1 MEIEEI
7 MKLIDKVSDSGLS
20 EFTLEEGN
28 IKLTFKADR
37 VSNAEGMIKTPVFPV
52 NTIETSVEN
61 TSKENVQKAGNIV
74 KSPLVGTFYAASGE
88 GKEPFV
94 SVGDSVKKG
103 QVIGIV
109 EAMKLMN
116 EVESEFDG
124 TVVEILV
131 DNEQVVEYGQP
142 LIVIA

>member
-1 MEIEEI
+1 MQIEEI
-7 MKLIDKVSDSGLS
+7 MKLIDKVSDSSLS

-28 IKLTFKADR
+28 IKLTLKADKAP
-37 VSNAEGMIKTPVFPV
+37 VVVTESIVDSAKLAESVV
-52 NTIETSVEN
+52 ATSVE
-61 TSKENVQKAGNIV
+61 KEKNEPKGNVI

-94 SVGDSVKKG
+94 SVGDTVKKG
-103 QVIGIV
+103 QTIGIV

-124 TVVEILV
+124 KVVEILV
-131 DNEQVVEYGQP
+131 DNEQIVEYGQP
-142 LIVIA
+142 LVVVA